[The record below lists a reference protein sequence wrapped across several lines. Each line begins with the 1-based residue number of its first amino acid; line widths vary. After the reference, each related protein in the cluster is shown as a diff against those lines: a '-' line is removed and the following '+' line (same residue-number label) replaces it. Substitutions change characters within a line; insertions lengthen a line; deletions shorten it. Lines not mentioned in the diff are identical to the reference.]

1 MGEAFLHQTGSGMRF
16 RALSVSLPAP
26 YNVFYNGQAIT
37 LEHATITANMGR
49 ASVILTPGNCVL
61 SPATATTGLTSFTV
75 SCTIGATTRS
85 VTVPITVIPTSNTFG
100 NNSWAV
106 IAQAA
111 YYGFPKLIWNLGDTK
126 TETINGVTHTI
137 RIIGFDHDDL
147 SDDDGMYN
155 DALYNGGTKKTA
167 LTLQFSTALK
177 GKMNTTLRT
186 PGGWQ
191 TSTMRNTTL
200 PAVLGMMPAAMK
212 NNIRKVSK
220 WSRTGLVDESQ
231 DDAWVLLSED
241 LFLITRAE
249 ANYYSGYFA
258 KEILLNLPCYGLF
271 EVTTPTNMRIGY
283 IFGDYTPS
291 GLSPSADGE
300 WTRDVREYSASDTD
314 NRYRYFFLNNTV
326 SYPIAN
332 GYGDSERAIFPIF
345 NF

>member
-61 SPATATTGLTSFTV
+61 SSATATTGMTSFTV

-85 VTVPITVIPTSNTFG
+85 VTVPITVIPTSNTFA
-100 NNSWAV
+100 NNSWDV

-126 TETINGVTHTI
+126 TETINGVEHTI

-177 GKMNTTLRT
+177 GKMNDVYRT

-191 TSTMRNTTL
+191 ACTMRNTTL
-200 PAVLGMMPAAMK
+200 PALLAMMPAALK
-212 NNIRKVSK
+212 NNIRKVYK
-220 WSRTGLVDESQ
+220 WSRTAIVDESESGS
-231 DDAWVLLSED
+231 WVRLAEN

-249 ANYYSGYFA
+249 ANYYSGYFE
-258 KEILLNLPCYGLF
+258 KEILLNLPHYQLF
-271 EVTTPTNMRIGY
+271 DVNEPTDKSIGY
-283 IFGDYTPS
+283 VFGDYSTTD
-291 GLSPSADGE
+291 LSPSRDGE
-300 WTRDVREYSASDTD
+300 WTRDFDKYKESSLD
-314 NRYRYFFLNNTV
+314 NRYRVYTLNT
-326 SYPIAN
+326 STTPILLSQ
-332 GYGDSERAIFPIF
+332 GDFQRAYFPIF